1 MRLVGLYA
9 FCGFPHGFVFPNL
22 KRMVGERFK
31 VLDLENLYG
40 VAQRILHVCLVF
52 RLAST
57 GIPPSWSFSEKW
69 SAVKSYLFSFFCI
82 ANRIYMK
89 RASIY
94 PGQEILIAE
103 DSSGFLCGDPIS
115 VQFKNCLL
123 QCSFDLIDTF
133 IILVHYFP

>member
-1 MRLVGLYA
+1 
-9 FCGFPHGFVFPNL
+9 
-22 KRMVGERFK
+22 
-31 VLDLENLYG
+31 
-40 VAQRILHVCLVF
+40 
-52 RLAST
+52 
-57 GIPPSWSFSEKW
+57 
-69 SAVKSYLFSFFCI
+69 
-82 ANRIYMK
+82 MK